1 MENEVVENV
10 SSPEPVKPVTEK
22 LLDDVAAAKTSQNK
36 FAVLKKLIESVGL
49 SDRDVVE
56 TVFNLVSVT
65 FLFCL

>member
-1 MENEVVENV
+1 MVENV